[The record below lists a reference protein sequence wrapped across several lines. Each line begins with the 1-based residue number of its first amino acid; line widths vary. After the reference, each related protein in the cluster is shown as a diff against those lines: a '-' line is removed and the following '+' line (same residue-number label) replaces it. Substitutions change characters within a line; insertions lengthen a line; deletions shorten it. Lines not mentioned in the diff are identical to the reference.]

1 MSSPSATTA
10 ILKRL
15 RELEAFVEKI
25 NRKEGRRSHKAKVL
39 TIASNE
45 IDVGDRDYYLLL
57 PQSGTADDLETIN
70 GGQDGY
76 RLTLQ
81 TSDTGDT
88 ITVKDN
94 VGNILIPTGDKAL
107 SLTSHALQL
116 IYNEALSKWIF
127 TGSNL

>member
-15 RELEAFVEKI
+15 RELEAFVERL
-25 NRKEGRRSHKAKVL
+25 NRKDGTRSHKAKVL
-39 TIASNE
+39 TIASNTV
-45 IDVGDRDYYLLL
+45 DVGDRDYYLLL
-57 PQSGTADDLETIN
+57 PQSGTADDLDTIN

-76 RLTLQ
+76 VLTLQ
-81 TSDTGDT
+81 TSDSGDT

-107 SLTSHALQL
+107 SLTSHAVQL
-116 IYNEALSKWIF
+116 IYNDALSAWVL
-127 TGSNL
+127 TSSNF